1 MIETRTR
8 EEMKNWSW
16 QEQYRAK
23 LCLAEE
29 AAALVKDDDIVGLG
43 GGCCIPEGFTAALAA
58 RAREL
63 KQVTLLAGFSLK
75 RHPYMDPALS
85 SHFNLETVFV
95 GPMERQSIREGNMSY
110 VPIHLQQ
117 MGKWLDARRPTVV
130 ANAVCPPDERGYMSR
145 SLYAGLS
152 HRNAFENA
160 ERVIVEVNSNLPR
173 LNGDDLAVHVSETDF
188 IIENNY
194 PLTPVEDM
202 VISETE
208 KAIAAHIVE
217 FIPDGATVQLGL
229 GGLPNAVGYF
239 LRDKRDLGVHA
250 EVVSKSIMQLM
261 KAGVV
266 NGCRKSFQPGKVL
279 GCFCVGDQ
287 ELWDFVDQNR
297 DFIFHEVDYIN
308 NPEIIGLNDRLISI
322 NNALMIDLT
331 GQAASE
337 SLGPVQYS
345 GTGGQVN
352 FVHGA
357 ARSSGGKSILALTS
371 TYGNGE
377 GVIHSRIMPVFPAG
391 TVTTTSRNDVQWVV
405 TEYGAADLRWKSIRE
420 RAKALINIAHPD
432 FRDSLTFEAKKHRW
446 L

>member
-1 MIETRTR
+1 MTGTRKR
-8 EEMKNWSW
+8 DNSKHLPW

-23 LCLAEE
+23 LCSPEQ
-29 AAALVKDDDIVGLG
+29 AAAQVKDHDIIALA
-43 GGCCIPEGFTAALAA
+43 GGCCIPESFTAALAV
-58 RAREL
+58 RAQEL
-63 KQVTLLAGFSLK
+63 SQVTLLAGFALK
-75 RHPYMDPALS
+75 KHPYMNPDLNS
-85 SHFNLETVFV
+85 TFTLETVFV

-117 MGKWLDARRPTVV
+117 VGEWLKFRRPAVV
-130 ANAVCPPDERGYMSR
+130 ANAVSPPDERGYMSR

-152 HRNAFENA
+152 HRIAFENA
-160 ERVIVEVNSNLPR
+160 ERVIVEVNSHLPR
-173 LNGDDLAVHVSETDF
+173 LNGDDLAIHVSETDY
-188 IIENNY
+188 IIENDY
-194 PLTPVEDM
+194 PLTPVEDLF
-202 VISETE
+202 ISETE

-266 NGCRKSFQPGKVL
+266 NGRCKSFQPGKVL

-287 ELWDFVDQNR
+287 ELWDFVHQNQ

-308 NPEIIGLNDRLISI
+308 NPEIIGLNNQLISI

-337 SLGPVQYS
+337 SIGPLQYS

-352 FVHGA
+352 FVQGA
-357 ARSSGGKSILALTS
+357 ARSQGGKSILALTS
-371 TYGNGE
+371 TYSNGNGE
-377 GVIHSRIMPVFPAG
+377 VQSRIMPVFSAG

-405 TEYGAADLRWKSIRE
+405 TEYGAVDLRWKSIRE
-420 RAKALINIAHPD
+420 RVKALISIAHPD
-432 FRDSLTFEAKKHRW
+432 FRDSLTFEARKYRW

>member
-1 MIETRTR
+1 MAENKKRDEI
-8 EEMKNWSW
+8 KNWPW
-16 QEQYRAK
+16 REQYRAK
-23 LCLAEE
+23 LCSATD
-29 AAALVKDDDIVGLG
+29 AAALVKDYDIIGLG

-58 RAREL
+58 RGHEL
-63 KQVTLLAGFSLK
+63 QQVTLLAGFALS
-75 RHPYMDPALS
+75 RQPYMDLS
-85 SHFNLETVFV
+85 LSEHFNLETVFV
-95 GPMERQSIREGNMSY
+95 GPMERQSIREGIMSY

-117 MGKWLDARRPTVV
+117 MGKWLEARQPTMV
-130 ANAVCPPDERGYMSR
+130 ANAVSPPDERGFMSR

-152 HRNAFENA
+152 HRIAFEKA
-160 ERVIVEVNSNLPR
+160 GKVIVEVNANLPR
-173 LNGDDLAVHVSETDF
+173 LNGDDLTVHVSEVDH

-194 PLTPVEDM
+194 PLAPVQDM

-239 LRDKRDLGVHA
+239 LRDKRDLGMHA
-250 EVVSKSIMQLM
+250 EVISKSVMQLM

-266 NGCRKSFQPGKVL
+266 NGYRKSLQPGKVL

-287 ELWDFVDQNR
+287 ELWDFAHENQ

-308 NPEIIGLNDRLISI
+308 NPEIIGLNDQLVSV

-337 SLGPVQYS
+337 SIGPMQFS

-357 ARSSGGKSILALTS
+357 ARSLGGKSILALAS
-371 TYGNGE
+371 TYKNGE
-377 GVIHSRIMPVFPAG
+377 GVMESRIMPVFPAG
-391 TVTTTSRNDVQWVV
+391 TITSTSRNDIQWVV
-405 TEYGAADLRWKSIRE
+405 TEYGAVDLRWKSIRE
-420 RAKALINIAHPD
+420 RAKALIAIAHPD
-432 FRDSLTFEAKKHRW
+432 FRDRLAFEARKYRW